1 MDQAAVS
8 AEMKRTT
15 VLKTVILPLPPR
27 EIVSLGRRFFTE
39 HGYRALPAS
48 SPNNLLVRGGR
59 EGVLPSVIGEIEVRE
74 KQGVRGRTSVV
85 SLSGY
90 GEGLGRQ
97 MLAFYDVLRAERQKA
112 RDTVATATTPAD
124 DDDDANDTDAGDT
137 DA

>member
-27 EIVSLGRRFFTE
+27 EIIGLGRRFFTE

-48 SPNNLLVRGGR
+48 SPNNLLIRGGR

-90 GEGLGRQ
+90 GEGLSRQ
-97 MLAFYDVLRAERQKA
+97 MLAFYAVLRAERQKA
-112 RDTVATATTPAD
+112 RDAAAAVLPAD
-124 DDDDANDTDAGDT
+124 DPDEPADEPDA
-137 DA
+137 

>member
-1 MDQAAVS
+1 MDQAAIS
-8 AEMKRTT
+8 AEMKQTT

-27 EIVSLGRRFFTE
+27 EIIGLGRRFFTE
-39 HGYRALPAS
+39 RGYRALPAS
-48 SPNNLLVRGGR
+48 SPNNLLIRGGR

-97 MLAFYDVLRAERQKA
+97 MLAFYEVLRAERQKA
-112 RDTVATATTPAD
+112 RATAPTTAPAAD
-124 DDDDANDTDAGDT
+124 DDEDEDGAADA
-137 DA
+137 

>member
-27 EIVSLGRRFFTE
+27 EIVGLGRRFFTE

-48 SPNNLLVRGGR
+48 SPNNLLIRGGR

-85 SLSGY
+85 NLSGY
-90 GEGLGRQ
+90 GEGLSRQ
-97 MLAFYDVLRAERQKA
+97 MLAFYAVLRAERQKA
-112 RDTVATATTPAD
+112 RDAAPAVLPAD
-124 DDDDANDTDAGDT
+124 DPAGPADEPDA
-137 DA
+137 